1 LFCIGGREREGMW
14 VVYVVVKGVSY
25 VSSHFTFEDNMKYI
39 QYTLLLLL
47 VEHEYHELPPF
58 HIRGHNMKYI
68 QYTLLLV
75 EHEYHEL
82 PPPKIEMFKALIIKK
97 GQPIDLA
104 FSFA

>member
-25 VSSHFTFEDNMKYI
+25 VSSHFTFED
-39 QYTLLLLL
+39 
-47 VEHEYHELPPF
+47 
-58 HIRGHNMKYI
+58 NMKYI